1 MFQKMSKN
9 SSLKETGSSY
19 SQKFICSDNPRQTIW
34 QKVKKSS
41 KIGQDFKNLLPNFE
55 CFLRDTAKV

>member
-1 MFQKMSKN
+1 MSKN
-9 SSLKETGSSY
+9 SSSKETGLSY
-19 SQKFICSDNPRQTIW
+19 GQKFVYSDNPRQNIW

-55 CFLRDTAKV
+55 CFLRDIAKV